1 MLLLQND
8 PDLLR
13 VLSEIGVEFSSGS
26 LVVKLNL
33 VFAAENKSQEQLIK
47 HVEDDFQ
54 IALRNETL
62 MNSSSLDI
70 RDASLVSVNGGK

>member
-33 VFAAENKSQEQLIK
+33 VFATENKTQEQLIK

-54 IALRNETL
+54 VALRNETL
-62 MNSSSLDI
+62 MNSSSLDV
-70 RDASLVSVNGGK
+70 REASLVSVNGGK